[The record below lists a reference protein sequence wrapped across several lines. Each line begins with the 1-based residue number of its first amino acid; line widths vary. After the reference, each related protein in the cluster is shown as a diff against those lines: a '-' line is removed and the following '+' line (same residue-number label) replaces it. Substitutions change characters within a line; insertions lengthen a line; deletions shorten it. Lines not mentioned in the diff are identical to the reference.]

1 MADRAKAP
9 VILIRPPEPDER
21 EAFIRMALASWL
33 DTYDGL
39 LPADTV
45 RQAPDMITKAADKRF
60 NEFRVAVSG
69 DKLLGYYS
77 LGDANY
83 LWHLYVD
90 PAHFR
95 QGLGKTLLTA
105 AEDEIRQRGFP
116 AVELDVTKGND
127 RAVRFYEAQ
136 GFVAYG
142 EDDGEIL
149 MKKDL

>member
-1 MADRAKAP
+1 MTDPASSAL
-9 VILIRPPEPDER
+9 VLIRPPEPDER

-33 DTYDGL
+33 DAYDGL

-45 RQAPDMITKAADKRF
+45 RQAPDMITKAADERF
-60 NEFRVAVSG
+60 NEFRVAVR
-69 DKLLGYYS
+69 DDNLLGYYS

-95 QGLGKTLLTA
+95 QGLGKSLLTA
-105 AEDEIRQRGFP
+105 AEEEIRQRGFP

-127 RAVRFYEAQ
+127 RALRFYEAQ
-136 GFVAYG
+136 GFVVYG